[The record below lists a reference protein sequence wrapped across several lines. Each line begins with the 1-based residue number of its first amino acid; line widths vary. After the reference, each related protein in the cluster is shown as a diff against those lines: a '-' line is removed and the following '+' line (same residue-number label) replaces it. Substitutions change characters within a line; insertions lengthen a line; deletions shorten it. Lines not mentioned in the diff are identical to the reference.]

1 LCAVYRHEAWA
12 AHTGPDG
19 RQGELFNRCP
29 GFFYASRPPPYRW
42 CPRAFGHVAGI
53 PERFPL
59 STRVRVT
66 TAGGFA
72 SKASIGIS
80 SVCLGLRLRTCN
92 THWLGWAPPVN
103 PLSGPSRCDRPKHTN
118 GPPRFPL
125 AGSLLPKFWST
136 TVMGN
141 DGVSCDYL
149 RQERKQS
156 RAA

>member
-1 LCAVYRHEAWA
+1 MAFKA
-12 AHTGPDG
+12 G
-19 RQGELFNRCP
+19 LFNRCP
-29 GFFYASRPPPYRW
+29 GFLYASRPPPYRW

-103 PLSGPSRCDRPKHTN
+103 PLSGPSRCERPKHTN
-118 GPPRFPL
+118 GPP
-125 AGSLLPKFWST
+125 GSLRAGLFLDRPVS
-136 TVMGN
+136 GN
-141 DGVSCDYL
+141 
-149 RQERKQS
+149 RQIS
-156 RAA
+156 ICRAPGRRCARRVVDEPHC